1 MLRHRLLIVTAVLTL
16 LFAGTCVLYAQP
28 APNAQEGDFFSKLDT
43 NQDGKIDRTEFRGSD
58 EAFARMDKN
67 ADGCI
72 ARDELAAQAGAG
84 QRGLGQR
91 AGGQG
96 QRQMDPAARW
106 ARMLERFDAD
116 KNGEISTEEFQGP
129 EQVMTF
135 LDANKDGT
143 ITEEEAM
150 QAANRGV
157 RREGQAQAVDPAE
170 RWQQILQNHDADKNG
185 KLSQEEWP
193 GRTEKFTEL
202 DRDGDGFIIQE
213 EMPAPPGGA
222 AGAEGRQR
230 QDPAQIIIR
239 LMDSDED
246 GQVSQE
252 EWANFFDGT
261 DVNEDEA
268 IGRDELMA
276 KLQELLRPRP
286 REIEA
291 EEPAAPAE
299 GF

>member
-1 MLRHRLLIVTAVLTL
+1 MFHYRLLIATAVLTL
-16 LFAGTCVLYAQP
+16 LFAGTCVLHAQP
-28 APNAQEGDFFSKLDT
+28 ADGEQAGDFFSKLDT
-43 NQDGKIDRTEFRGSD
+43 NQDGKIDRTEFKGSE

-91 AGGQG
+91 AGGEG
-96 QRQMDPAARW
+96 RREMDPAARW
-106 ARMLERFDAD
+106 AQMLERFDAD
-116 KNGEISTEEFQGP
+116 KDGEISTEEFQGP

-135 LDANKDGT
+135 LDANRDGV

-150 QAANRGV
+150 QAAKPGAGRG
-157 RREGQAQAVDPAE
+157 GIAAITDPAE
-170 RWQQILQNHDADKNG
+170 RWKRIVQNFDADKDG

-193 GRTEKFTEL
+193 GSAEKFTEL
-202 DRDGDGFIIQE
+202 DRDGDGFVVQD
-213 EMPAPPGGA
+213 EMPAVPGEA
-222 AGAEGRQR
+222 AGAVRRQR
-230 QDPAQIIIR
+230 QDPAQMIIR
-239 LMDSDED
+239 LMDSDAD
-246 GQVSQE
+246 GQVSEE

-268 IGRDELMA
+268 ISRDELMA

-286 REIEA
+286 REVEV